1 MNFPILS
8 SLILLPII
16 GSLFLLFSKDK
27 NSNTG
32 KYVALFTSFV
42 NFLIS
47 IYLWYQFDPT
57 TSDFQF
63 VEDRE
68 WLKGFINY
76 KVGIDGISIL
86 FIVLTSLITP
96 LCIISVNNTIK
107 DRLRDFLIAILVME
121 SLMIGVFCSLDLVIF
136 YLFFEAGLI
145 PMFLIIGIWGGT
157 RRVYSAFKFFLYTL
171 LGSVLML
178 IAIISIYWISGT
190 TDITQLYELG
200 IDTKYQNL
208 LWLAFFSSFAVKTPM
223 WPVHTWLPDAHVEA
237 PTAGSV
243 LLAAILLKMAGYGF
257 IRFSL
262 GLFPVASDL
271 FTPLVYALSLIAIVY
286 TSLVA
291 LMQEDMKKLIAYS
304 SVAHMGFVT
313 LGIFTITQQGIEGSI
328 VQMISHGL
336 VSAALFLC
344 VGVVYDRMHSRL
356 IATYGGLVS
365 VMPKYS
371 ILFMLFT
378 LAALGLPGTSGFIG
392 EFLILMGAFKDNFL
406 VAVIASLGVIFGAAY
421 MLWLYRRVVFGEVK
435 NKELL
440 KMPDLDKSEKF
451 IFIFLILLGVTT
463 FCTYFIVKNKC
474 LFIKN
479 IDPKDIIF
487 KKPNNIAILNAPC
500 GNVIIELYPNISP
513 NAVQR
518 FVTLIRSNA
527 YENIAFHRVIENK
540 LIQAG
545 DLEFGKK
552 GNLDYGKIGTGKSG
566 LGTIKS
572 EIDNNFN
579 YTKGSVGLAR
589 TFKNDTEDSQFF
601 IILQD
606 EPLFEGEYTPVGKV
620 IYGLEVLKKIK
631 YGRRSEYILRPDFIN
646 WFKMLN

>member
-8 SLILLPII
+8 SLILLPTI
-16 GSLFLLFSKDK
+16 GSLFLFFSKDK
-27 NSNTG
+27 PNNNQTI
-32 KYVALFTSFV
+32 KYVALFTSIV

-63 VEDRE
+63 VEDRQ
-68 WLKGFINY
+68 WIKGFINY

-86 FIVLTSLITP
+86 FIVLTTFITP
-96 LCIISVNNTIK
+96 LCILSVNNTVK
-107 DRLRDFLIAILVME
+107 NRLRDFLIAILIME
-121 SLMIGVFCSLDLVIF
+121 SFMIGVFCALDLVIF

-145 PMFLIIGIWGGT
+145 PMFLIIGIWGGP

-178 IAIISIYWISGT
+178 VAIISIYWINGT
-190 TDITQLYELG
+190 TDVVKLYELG

-262 GLFPVASDL
+262 GLFPEASET
-271 FTPLVYALSLIAIVY
+271 FTPLIYTLSVIAIIFTSLI
-286 TSLVA
+286 A

-313 LGIFTITQQGIEGSI
+313 LGIFTIQQQGIEGSI
-328 VQMISHGL
+328 IQMISHGL

-356 IATYGGLVS
+356 ISTYGGIVTI
-365 VMPKYS
+365 VPKYAV
-371 ILFMLFT
+371 LFMIFT

-406 VAVIASLGVIFGAAY
+406 VAVLASLGVILGAAY
-421 MLWLYRRVVFGEVK
+421 MLWLYKRVVFG
-435 NKELL
+435 
-440 KMPDLDKSEKF
+440 
-451 IFIFLILLGVTT
+451 
-463 FCTYFIVKNKC
+463 
-474 LFIKN
+474 
-479 IDPKDIIF
+479 
-487 KKPNNIAILNAPC
+487 
-500 GNVIIELYPNISP
+500 
-513 NAVQR
+513 
-518 FVTLIRSNA
+518 
-527 YENIAFHRVIENK
+527 K
-540 LIQAG
+540 LINE
-545 DLEFGKK
+545 DLKK
-552 GNLDYGKIGTGKSG
+552 LTDLN
-566 LGTIKS
+566 KS
-572 EIDNNFN
+572 EIVILI
-579 YTKGSVGLAR
+579 SLAIP
-589 TFKNDTEDSQFF
+589 TLFF
-601 IILQD
+601 GFYP
-606 EPLFEGEYTPVGKV
+606 EPLMNT
-620 IYGLEVLKKIK
+620 IEVSVKNLIDM
-631 YGRRSEYILRPDFIN
+631 YNLNIN
-646 WFKMLN
+646 